1 MNEMHEHQLIC
12 IATFD
17 RACGDNYEEG
27 LYVDAIPV
35 GPDGWPGLLEAAKLQ
50 ESDDEEC
57 HGYFVRARAI
67 DFVTSRIEKDQ
78 CWDDLCQDQVA
89 RIWLYLERV
98 VSVAR
103 SSRDR

>member
-17 RACGDNYEEG
+17 RAFGACEEG
-27 LYVDAIPV
+27 LDVVAIPV

-78 CWDDLCQDQVA
+78 CWDDLCQDQVE
-89 RIWLYLERV
+89 RICFYLERV

>member
-17 RACGDNYEEG
+17 RAFGACEDG
-27 LYVDAIPV
+27 LDVVVIPV
-35 GPDGWPGLLEAAKLQ
+35 GPDAWPGLLEAAKLQ

-57 HGYFVRARAI
+57 CGFFVRAHAI
-67 DFVTSRIEKDQ
+67 DLITDRFLDGQ
-78 CWDDLCQDQVA
+78 CWDDLCYDQVA
-89 RIWLYLERV
+89 RIHLYLEESH

>member
-17 RACGDNYEEG
+17 RACGACDEG
-27 LYVDAIPV
+27 LDVVATPV
-35 GPDGWPGLLEAAKLQ
+35 GPDAWPGLLEAAKLQ

-57 HGYFVRARAI
+57 VGFFVRAKAI
-67 DFVTSRIEKDQ
+67 DFVTNRVEKDQ
-78 CWDDLCQDQVA
+78 CWDDLCQDQVE
-89 RIWLYLERV
+89 RIFFYLERV